1 MIPLLALQKPTPDVR
16 TYTLCR
22 YVLCV
27 HHERDSC
34 SRASQCQSL
43 FLSGFASNTCRSQ
56 TGRGGREQHGHA
68 LLILCSWAGRV
79 ELAEPGKTESRPH
92 PAEADETPNRIEVI
106 CS

>member
-16 TYTLCR
+16 TYILCR

-68 LLILCSWAGRV
+68 LLILCSG
-79 ELAEPGKTESRPH
+79 LAESSSQSRAKQNPVRTRPRLTRH
-92 PAEADETPNRIEVI
+92 RIE
-106 CS
+106 SK

>member
-43 FLSGFASNTCRSQ
+43 FLSGLPAIPAGARRDGVAENSMATRCSYYVVGWQSRARRAGQNRIPSAP
-56 TGRGGREQHGHA
+56 GRG
-68 LLILCSWAGRV
+68 
-79 ELAEPGKTESRPH
+79 
-92 PAEADETPNRIEVI
+92 
-106 CS
+106 

>member
-43 FLSGFASNTCRSQ
+43 FLSGLPAIPAGARRDGVAENSMATR
-56 TGRGGREQHGHA
+56 
-68 LLILCSWAGRV
+68 CSYYVVG
-79 ELAEPGKTESRPH
+79 LAESSSQSRAKQNPVRTRPRLTRH
-92 PAEADETPNRIEVI
+92 RIE
-106 CS
+106 SK